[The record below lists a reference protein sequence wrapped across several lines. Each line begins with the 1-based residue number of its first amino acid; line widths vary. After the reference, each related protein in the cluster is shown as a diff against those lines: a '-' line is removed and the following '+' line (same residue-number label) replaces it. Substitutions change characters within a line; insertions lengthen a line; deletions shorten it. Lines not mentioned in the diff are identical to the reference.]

1 MNLKKFLLS
10 FAMLTFVAVTAVSA
24 QETKDKKEFAI
35 SDYLKISGNLDLE
48 YDNLHWKQND
58 GSMKETSTFNLR
70 RGRLV
75 ASGNITK
82 QLEFKFQLEMAS
94 NPRILDAYMKLNL
107 HNSFQIRIGQGKI
120 PFTIENPYAPSFLT
134 IDNTQV
140 INALSGMG
148 SDPLI
153 ADNKYGGGRE
163 MGVAIMG
170 GFIEREGYSVINY
183 NIGIFNGNGINVKN
197 DNLSF
202 AYVGQLEIKPIKDL
216 KFHASAYLG
225 EYKLNDSVEKALRN
239 RYAVGAEYSSKTWM
253 LRSEYVWGV
262 TELNDNPAVL
272 ASTMNQKSDG
282 FYAQAAYNFYLKCK
296 NGKTQ
301 TLYPVVRY
309 DYYAKNSEVN
319 AGKSTYWLAGIGW
332 WPEKHLRFQLNY
344 TLRHEIGKENL
355 GHYVAAQATVK
366 F

>member
-1 MNLKKFLLS
+1 MKRTLSILLS
-10 FAMLTFVAVTAVSA
+10 AILLCASLLAGAQTAPKIGGYAITTFKASDVEGANGGEAFSVRLVRFYVTGKITPDFDYKFQAQLNGTPHMRDYYLEWVKYPQFRVKVGQFKRPFTYENPFNPWDLGNGDYSLGVRSLAATAVDRCGA
-24 QETKDKKEFAI
+24 PTAGGRDQGVQI
-35 SDYLKISGNLDLE
+35 QGDL
-48 YDNLHWKQND
+48 LP
-58 GSMKETSTFNLR
+58 L
-70 RGRLV
+70 
-75 ASGNITK
+75 
-82 QLEFKFQLEMAS
+82 
-94 NPRILDAYMKLNL
+94 
-107 HNSFQIRIGQGKI
+107 
-120 PFTIENPYAPSFLT
+120 
-134 IDNTQV
+134 
-140 INALSGMG
+140 G
-148 SDPLI
+148 SDGHRLLHYQI
-153 ADNKYGGGRE
+153 
-163 MGVAIMG
+163 GV
-170 GFIEREGYSVINY
+170 
-183 NIGIFNGNGINVKN
+183 FNGNGINVKN

-262 TELNDNPAVL
+262 TELNNDPLAP